1 MKESRELAL
10 LRRRDALKKRRQLW
24 VAGLVIWGVVVG
36 WVLFGVVN
44 SFTDDVDVRLTW
56 LLTWLLPVAVF
67 GVGTLAVIGQLRA
80 NQRDLEHEAR

>member
-24 VAGLVIWGVVVG
+24 IAGLIIWAVVVG

-67 GVGTLAVIGQLRA
+67 GVGTLVVIGQLRA

>member
-67 GVGTLAVIGQLRA
+67 GVGTLVVIGQLRA

>member
-1 MKESRELAL
+1 VKESRELAL
-10 LRRRDALKKRRQLW
+10 LRRREALKKRRQLW

-67 GVGTLAVIGQLRA
+67 GVGTLVVIGQLRA

>member
-1 MKESRELAL
+1 MKEGHEQTLLRQREAL
-10 LRRRDALKKRRQLW
+10 LKRRQLW

-44 SFTDDVDVRLTW
+44 SFTDNLDVRVSW

-67 GVGTLAVIGQLRA
+67 AVGTLVTMAGLRS
-80 NQRDLEHEAR
+80 NQRALERNAS

>member
-24 VAGLVIWGVVVG
+24 IAGLIIWGVVVG

-44 SFTDDVDVRLTW
+44 SFTDDVDVRLTG
-56 LLTWLLPVAVF
+56 LRTWLLPVAVF
-67 GVGTLAVIGQLRA
+67 GVGTLVVIGQLRA

>member
-24 VAGLVIWGVVVG
+24 IAGLIIWGVVVG

-67 GVGTLAVIGQLRA
+67 GVGTLVVIGQLRA

>member
-10 LRRRDALKKRRQLW
+10 LRRRDALKRRRQLW

-67 GVGTLAVIGQLRA
+67 GVGTLLVIGQLRV

>member
-1 MKESRELAL
+1 VKESRELAL

-67 GVGTLAVIGQLRA
+67 GVGTLVVIGQLRA

>member
-67 GVGTLAVIGQLRA
+67 GVGTLLVIGQLRV